1 MVKVPGSG
9 TEGVG
14 VNLSLAQA
22 RSLSVGLLRREAA
35 WCDGTSLA
43 ESIFTCL
50 YLHEPLLPCLA
61 RACGGGD
68 AAKAAESDVGGA
80 SSELSA
86 TEASKVAAISEEAAA
101 AAIAAPDG
109 LALRAWAALAV
120 GTLKTVSLT
129 GEAVFRGDIYEE
141 DDFSPNL

>member
-1 MVKVPGSG
+1 MVKVLGSG
-9 TEGVG
+9 NESGG
-14 VNLSLAQA
+14 VNLTLAQA
-22 RSLSVGLLRREAA
+22 RTLSVGLLRREAA

-68 AAKAAESDVGGA
+68 AAIAAESDVGTS
-80 SSELSA
+80 SSELST
-86 TEASKVAAISEEAAA
+86 TEASKRATPSQEA

-120 GTLKTVSLT
+120 GTLKTVSCT
-129 GEAVFRGDIYEE
+129 REAVFRGDIYEE